1 MYSNS
6 SQKEFTGTILRRIM
20 SVINYQIIDFIDNI
34 IYNNLIYNETFKMHF
49 NLTFLIALFSV
60 HFSAI
65 KQQVCLVLRVC
76 EQWSSPGMH
85 PRFQAAL

>member
-20 SVINYQIIDFIDNI
+20 SGINSQIIDFMDNI
-34 IYNNLIYNETFKMHF
+34 MYNNLIYNKTFKMYF

-65 KQQVCLVLRVC
+65 KQQVCLVLRVS

-85 PRFQAAL
+85 LRFQAAL